1 MIPREYFLYPS
12 GYDQIAN
19 EQPDKYSID
28 IKRSVKEGWMK
39 QEPTEDGQ
47 GSIIS
52 LIPKNGIFLAVTG
65 ADFPLKCYPDASAV
79 FATNLVKAMI
89 IETLKLVGKWYL
101 LPFLLLINKQKALD
115 AFNRVALKAVSPT
128 LLKDECLTNFSRE
141 TKRFIE
147 VFVSKLGLTGGDQL
161 AVIVSNLIDYD
172 NAYRLRLEDVL
183 SETSKYRLLKN
194 PRKEIRRLVGILKER
209 ETLRCEIKKTKI
221 H

>member
-1 MIPREYFLYPS
+1 
-12 GYDQIAN
+12 
-19 EQPDKYSID
+19 
-28 IKRSVKEGWMK
+28 
-39 QEPTEDGQ
+39 
-47 GSIIS
+47 
-52 LIPKNGIFLAVTG
+52 
-65 ADFPLKCYPDASAV
+65 
-79 FATNLVKAMI
+79 MI

-101 LPFLLLINKQKALD
+101 LPFLLLINKKKALD

-161 AVIVSNLIDYD
+161 AIIVSNLIDYD

-209 ETLRCEIKKTKI
+209 ETLRCEIKNTNI
-221 H
+221 HYKFKVTAWLFSLALLIPKFNRAFKEAIEQSNFENFQYDEIDMYWVSMRTDFLWLGLTNEERLEFANKKGWKFPKPITLA